1 MGIQP
6 GRFERINTPTR
17 RDVLEATMGVM
28 IATLWGGSPA
38 YAEEERMTT
47 PKSYA
52 LPSVLTYEDVR
63 AVSPALEHYTK
74 GALLDGLWQRPELS
88 PRDRS
93 IVTVAA
99 LIARIQTI

>member
-1 MGIQP
+1 MSIQP
-6 GRFERINTPTR
+6 GSVQRIHTSTQ
-17 RDVLEATMGVM
+17 RDVLKATMGVM
-28 IATLWGGSPA
+28 IATLWGS
-38 YAEEERMTT
+38 AEKERMTT
-47 PKSYA
+47 TTKSNA
-52 LPSVLTYEDVR
+52 LPSVLMYDDVR